1 MADPVITV
9 NINELKHLADRLNSY
24 MLSSADCAD
33 LLNQIG
39 GVVKSQTINRFYTKI
54 DPEGNTWKAVAEAT
68 QKYLDR
74 YVGGVDPPL
83 VRGGYLKGSIKSV
96 LESVDA
102 VLVGSIMEYAEFHQE
117 GTSKMKARKFLG
129 LSTDN
134 IDELDSV
141 IENFLKRKM
150 G

>member
-9 NINELKHLADRLNSY
+9 NINELKRLADRLNSY
-24 MLSSADCAD
+24 MLSGADRAD
-33 LLNQIG
+33 LLNQMG
-39 GVVKSQTINRFYTKI
+39 GVVKSQTINRFNTKI
-54 DPEGNTWKAVAEAT
+54 DPEGNTWKAVAEST
-68 QKYLDR
+68 REYLDR
-74 YVGGVDPPL
+74 YVRGADPPL
-83 VRGGYLKGSIKSV
+83 VRGGYLQGSIKSV
-96 LESVDA
+96 LESADA
-102 VLVGSIMEYAEFHQE
+102 VLVGSTMKYAEFHQE

-141 IENFLKRKM
+141 IEKFLKRKM